1 MSKNGKR
8 LDTEKQKM
16 KKGFQEKKW
25 SSGLVFLEDWAG
37 EKTRN
42 LKGNV
47 S

>member
-1 MSKNGKR
+1 MEKNEHRETRMNKDFR
-8 LDTEKQKM
+8 K
-16 KKGFQEKKW
+16 KKW
-25 SSGLVFLEDWAG
+25 SSILILLENWAG

>member
-1 MSKNGKR
+1 MGK
-8 LDTEKQKM
+8 DWTQKQKI
-16 KKGFQEKKW
+16 KKGFQRKKW
-25 SSGLVFLEDWAG
+25 SSILVFLENWAG